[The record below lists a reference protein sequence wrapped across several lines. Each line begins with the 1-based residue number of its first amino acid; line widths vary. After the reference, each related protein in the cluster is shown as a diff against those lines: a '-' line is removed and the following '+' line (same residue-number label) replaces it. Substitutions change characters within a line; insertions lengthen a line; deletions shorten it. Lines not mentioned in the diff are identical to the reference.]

1 MATLTIKRYANQG
14 MLTFGIVW
22 FGQLISFIGSG
33 LSSFGLGVWA
43 YQSTGSITLFA
54 LISMFANLPG
64 ALLGPFAGT
73 LVDRWDRRKA
83 LLYSD
88 IGAGISTTTLLVL
101 LLTGSLELWHHLDAD
116 SNLTLALVSGTI

>member
-1 MATLTIKRYANQG
+1 MATITIKRFANQG
-14 MLTFGIVW
+14 MLTFGVVW

-33 LSSFGLGVWA
+33 LSSFGLGVWV

-73 LVDRWDRRKA
+73 LVNRWDRRKA

-88 IGAGISTTTLLVL
+88 LGAGISTTVILLL
-101 LLTGSLELWHHLDAD
+101 LLTGDLK
-116 SNLTLALVSGTI
+116 I